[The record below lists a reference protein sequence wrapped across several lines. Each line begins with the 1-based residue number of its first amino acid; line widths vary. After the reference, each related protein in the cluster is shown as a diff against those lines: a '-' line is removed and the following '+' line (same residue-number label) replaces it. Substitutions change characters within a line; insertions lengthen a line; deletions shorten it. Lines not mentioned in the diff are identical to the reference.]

1 VALCP
6 FATHRLIPP
15 GSNDPAIAP
24 RIAILHVD
32 AGNADSLY
40 DYFNGPSGGIESHFF
55 VKRDGEIEQY
65 RDTGLQADANLDA
78 NDFAVSIETQGFAV
92 GEWTPEQL
100 DSIQRLLLWLHQEH
114 PAIRLAPCD
123 AWDGSGIG
131 YHVMF
136 GAPGHWTPVS
146 KSCPGPDRVRQFHN
160 VIVPWLRAGADQED
174 PMAEYADQLDAIQAK
189 LNDNTEALARLEA
202 QTDGMVKKD
211 RQRMERVMA
220 RLSRIL
226 AESKDDAT
234 KRDLQ
239 AAVDELTADD

>member
-65 RDTGLQADANLDA
+65 RDTSRQADANLDA
-78 NDFAVSIETQGFAV
+78 NDFAVSIETQGYAV

-174 PMAEYADQLDAIQAK
+174 PMAEYADRLDAIQVDAHAARVAAE
-189 LNDNTEALARLEA
+189 EANLRLEQQLTRERA
-202 QTDGMVKKD
+202 RFQ
-211 RQRMERVMA
+211 RVMK
-220 RLSRIL
+220 RLATIRDQ
-226 AESKDDAT
+226 AKDDAT
-234 KRDLQ
+234 KADLQ
-239 AAVDELTADD
+239 KLADDLAADG